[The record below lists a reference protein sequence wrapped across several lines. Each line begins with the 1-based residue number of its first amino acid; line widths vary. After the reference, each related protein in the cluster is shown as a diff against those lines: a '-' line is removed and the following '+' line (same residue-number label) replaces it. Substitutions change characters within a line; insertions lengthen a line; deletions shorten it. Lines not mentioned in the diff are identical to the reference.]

1 MQLRKL
7 KNISFFSRFYLLGL
21 LFLLNACADLKKAV
35 IHDYPKQMSFVYD
48 NKVVVKDAD
57 NNIEAL
63 RLANELSNYWDDSVK
78 AKHVRQFGVFNTLL
92 QPLRYQEDKLEP
104 SSQFMKNYLA
114 TKGYNHPIVTPI
126 VKVDTVKDEWR
137 AHLTM
142 QIQLNK
148 KTLIDSV
155 IYELNDSLLQS
166 ITNKNAAFAYVKKG
180 MAYSN
185 ESINNEL
192 DRLVELFRANGYYYF
207 TKEKIFA
214 EVDTLNQQ
222 LMELSLDP
230 LDQIDQVLV
239 AQKTEKEHPL
249 WKLSF
254 QLRNNSSNISNNS
267 NSSNSSNNNNKSNK
281 EFKQYPSGQQ
291 IFYTD
296 LKLSDNPDTLLAKG
310 LPQKEAYKNIIQ
322 TYTQYKF
329 KSTLFE
335 EQSIIKKGDL
345 FNENLYYQTLNK
357 FSSLGAWQQVDARTT
372 LQNDSIYL
380 HYFLTPSLRHS
391 FNFDIEGSK
400 NNSQLVSGNLLGL
413 STSLTFR
420 DRNVQKKSIS
430 SITSARTGIEL
441 NVNNGKDNFTQTLL
455 FNLGHTYSFPNL
467 IMPFVPKQT
476 TYTNQTRTT
485 FSLNGAYIDRLNYYK
500 LKSFT
505 TNWGY
510 ELKKN
515 KNGAQNV
522 STYKPI
528 NVELY
533 HLNKFSKL
541 DSLLILNPFLR
552 SSFNE
557 GNVVSQTFNY
567 LSTGTSLK
575 NPNQNNYLR
584 IGIEEAG
591 GLAGL
596 FNGASSSLYRYIKAE
611 IELRKLYKYRYTELA
626 WRFMGGYGNNYS
638 NDPQLKGQLPFFKQF
653 TAGGPYSMRAW
664 GLRQLGLG
672 SSQFYDTSFKSQSF
686 DRFGDFQ
693 LETNLEYRFPLFQ
706 WGSYKIGSAVFT
718 DIGNIWDIRE
728 TGLDPSAVFKLDR
741 LYKDIAVAVGTG
753 LRMDFNYFIIRVD
766 LALKMKDPTRLQNAG
781 WLDLQHMK
789 WAEVKPNGVKVNNY
803 AVQFGIGLPF

>member
-48 NKVVVKDAD
+48 NKVVVKDAN

-63 RLANELSNYWDDSVK
+63 ALANELSNYWDDSIK
-78 AKHVRQFGVFNTLL
+78 AKQVRQFGVFNTIL
-92 QPLRYQEDKLEP
+92 QPLRYQEEKLEP
-104 SSQFMKNYLA
+104 SIQFMKNYLA
-114 TKGYNHPIVTPI
+114 TKGYNNPILNPL
-126 VKVDTVKDEWR
+126 VKVDTVKEEWR
-137 AHLTM
+137 TRLTM
-142 QIQLNK
+142 EIRLNK
-148 KTLIDSV
+148 KTLIDDV
-155 IYELNDSLLQS
+155 VYELNDSLLQS
-166 ITNKNAAFAYVKKG
+166 IASKNTAFAYVKKG
-180 MAYSN
+180 MVYSN

-192 DRLVELFRANGYYYF
+192 DRLVELFRANGYYFF
-207 TKEKIFA
+207 TKEKIFT

-222 LMELSLDP
+222 LMELNLDP
-230 LDQIDQVLV
+230 LDQINQVLL
-239 AQKTEKEHPL
+239 AEKTQKDYPL

-254 QLRNNSSNISNNS
+254 QLRNTSKN
-267 NSSNSSNNNNKSNK
+267 
-281 EFKQYPSGQQ
+281 EFKQYPTGQQ

-296 LKLSDNPDTLLAKG
+296 LKLSDNPDTVLAKG
-310 LPQKEAYKNIIQ
+310 LPNQESYKNIIQ
-322 TYTQYKF
+322 HYTKYTF
-329 KSTLFE
+329 KSPLFE

-345 FNENLYYQTLNK
+345 FNENAYFQTLNN
-357 FSSLGAWQQVDARTT
+357 FSSLGPWQQVDARTT
-372 LQNDSIYL
+372 LQNDSVYL

-391 FNFDIEGSK
+391 LNFDIEGSR
-400 NNSQLVSGNLLGL
+400 NNSQLVAGNLLGL
-413 STSLTFR
+413 STSVTFR
-420 DRNVQKKSIS
+420 DRNVQKQAIS
-430 SITSARTGIEL
+430 SISNARAGIEL
-441 NVNNGKDNFTQTLL
+441 NVNNGNDNLTQTLL

-467 IMPFVPKQT
+467 IIPFVPKRN
-476 TYTNQTRTT
+476 TYTNQTRSTL
-485 FSLNGAYIDRLNYYK
+485 SLNGAYIDRLNYYK
-500 LKSFT
+500 LRSFI

-515 KNGAQNV
+515 KNATENIW
-522 STYKPI
+522 TYKPI

-533 HLNKFSKL
+533 HLTKFSKL

-557 GNVVSQTFNY
+557 GNVISQTFNY

-591 GLAGL
+591 GLTGL
-596 FNGASSSLYRYIKAE
+596 FIGASSRIYRYIKAE
-611 IELRKLYKYRYTELA
+611 IELRKLYKYQYTELA
-626 WRFMGGYGNNYS
+626 WRFMGGWGNNYS
-638 NDPQLKGQLPFFKQF
+638 NDPVLKGQLPFFKQF

-672 SSQFYDTSFKSQSF
+672 SSQFYDTSLKSQSF

-693 LETNLEYRFPLFQ
+693 LEANLEYRFPLFQ
-706 WGSYKIGSAVFT
+706 WGSYKIGSAVYT
-718 DIGNIWDIRE
+718 DIGNIWNIRGTE
-728 TGLDPSAVFKLDR
+728 LDPAAGFKFDK

-753 LRMDFNYFIIRVD
+753 IRMDFNYFIIRVD
-766 LALKMKDPTRLQNAG
+766 YALKMKDPTRLQNDG
-781 WLDLQHMK
+781 WLDIRNLK

-803 AVQFGIGLPF
+803 ALQFGIGLPF

>member
-48 NKVVVKDAD
+48 NKVVIKDAN

-63 RLANELSNYWDDSVK
+63 ALANELSNYWDDSIK
-78 AKHVRQFGVFNTLL
+78 AKQVRQFGVFSTII

-104 SSQFMKNYLA
+104 SIQFMKNYLA
-114 TKGYNHPIVTPI
+114 TKGYNHPMITPI
-126 VKVDTVKDEWR
+126 VKVDTIQQEWR

-142 QIQLNK
+142 EIRLNT
-148 KTLIDSV
+148 KTLIDAV
-155 IYELNDSLLQS
+155 VYELNDSLLQS
-166 ITNKNAAFAYVKKG
+166 IANKNTALSYVKKG

-222 LMELSLDP
+222 LMELNLDP
-230 LDQIDQVLV
+230 LYQINQVLE
-239 AQKTEKEHPL
+239 AEKTQRDHPL

-254 QLRNNSSNISNNS
+254 QLRNT
-267 NSSNSSNNNNKSNK
+267 NKN
-281 EFKQYPSGQQ
+281 EFKQYSTGQQ

-296 LKLSDNPDTLLAKG
+296 LKLSDNPDTILAKG
-310 LPQKEAYKNIIQ
+310 LPYQESYKNIIQ
-322 TYTQYKF
+322 QYTKYKF
-329 KSTLFE
+329 KSSLFE
-335 EQSIIKKGDL
+335 EQSIIKKGAL
-345 FNENLYYQTLNK
+345 FNENAYFQTLNN
-357 FSSLGAWQQVDARTT
+357 FSSLGPWQQVDARTT
-372 LQNDSIYL
+372 LRNDSVYL

-391 FNFDIEGSK
+391 LNFDIEGSR
-400 NNSQLVSGNLLGL
+400 NNSQLVAGNLLGL
-413 STSLTFR
+413 STSVTFR

-430 SITSARTGIEL
+430 SISNARAGIEL
-441 NVNNGKDNFTQTLL
+441 NVNNGNENLTQTLL

-467 IMPFVPKQT
+467 IIPFVPKRN
-476 TYTNQTRTT
+476 TYTNQTRSTL
-485 FSLNGAYIDRLNYYK
+485 SLNGAYIDRLNYYK
-500 LKSFT
+500 LRSFI

-515 KNGAQNV
+515 KNRAENIW
-522 STYKPI
+522 TYKPI

-533 HLNKFSKL
+533 HLTKFSKL

-557 GNVVSQTFNY
+557 GNVISQTFNY

-575 NPNQNNYLR
+575 NSNQNNYLR

-591 GLAGL
+591 GLTGL
-596 FNGASSSLYRYIKAE
+596 FNSASSRIYRYLKAE
-611 IELRKLYKYRYTELA
+611 IELRKLYKYPYSELA
-626 WRFMGGYGNNYS
+626 WRFMGGWGNNYS
-638 NDPQLKGQLPFFKQF
+638 NDPVLKGQLPFFKQF

-672 SSQFYDTSFKSQSF
+672 SSQFYDTSSKSQSF

-693 LETNLEYRFPLFQ
+693 LEANLEYRFPLFQ
-706 WGSYKIGSAVFT
+706 WGSYKIGSALFS
-718 DIGNIWDIRE
+718 DIGNIWNIRDTE
-728 TGLDPSAVFKLDR
+728 LDPAAGFKFDK
-741 LYKDIAVAVGTG
+741 LYKDIAVAIGTG
-753 LRMDFNYFIIRVD
+753 IRMDFNYFIIRVD
-766 LALKMKDPTRLQNAG
+766 YALKMKDPTRLQNDG
-781 WLDLQHMK
+781 WLDIRNLK

-803 AVQFGIGLPF
+803 ALQFGIGLPF

>member
-21 LFLLNACADLKKAV
+21 LFLLNACADIKKAV
-35 IHDYPKQMSFVYD
+35 IHDYPKQLSFVYD
-48 NKVVVKDAD
+48 NKVVIKDAG
-57 NNIEAL
+57 NNIEAQAL
-63 RLANELSNYWDDSVK
+63 SNELANYWDDSVK
-78 AKHVRQFGVFNTLL
+78 VKQVRQFGVFNTIL
-92 QPLRYQEDKLEP
+92 QPIPLQVDKLEP
-104 SSQFMKNYLA
+104 SVQFMKNYLS
-114 TKGYNHPIVTPI
+114 TKGYNHPLLTPI
-126 VKVDTVKDEWR
+126 VNVDTVNNEWR
-137 AHLTM
+137 ARLTM
-142 QIQLNK
+142 EILLNK

-155 IYELNDSLLQS
+155 VYELSDTLLQS
-166 ITNKNAAFAYVKKG
+166 IASQHKAFAYVKKG

-192 DRLVELFRANGYYYF
+192 DRLVELFRANGYYFF
-207 TKEKIFA
+207 TKEKIFT

-230 LDQIDQVLV
+230 LDQINQVLI
-239 AQKTEKEHPL
+239 AQKTQKDNPH

-254 QLRNNSSNISNNS
+254 QLRNT
-267 NSSNSSNNNNKSNK
+267 NKN
-281 EFKQYPSGQQ
+281 EFKQYPIGQQ
-291 IFYTD
+291 IFYSD
-296 LKLSDNPDTLLAKG
+296 LKLADNPDTVLAKG
-310 LPQKEAYKNIIQ
+310 LPQIESYKNIIQ

-329 KSTLFE
+329 KSPLFE

-345 FNENLYYQTLNK
+345 FNENVYFQTLNN
-357 FSSLGAWQQVDARTT
+357 FSSLGSWQQVDARTT
-372 LQNDSIYL
+372 LQNDSVYL
-380 HYFLTPSLRHS
+380 HYFLTPSLRYS
-391 FNFDIEGSK
+391 FNFDVEGSK

-413 STSLTFR
+413 STSVTFR
-420 DRNVQKKSIS
+420 DRNVRKKSIS
-430 SITSARTGIEL
+430 SISSARTGIEL
-441 NVNNGKDNFTQTLL
+441 NVNNGNENLAQTLL
-455 FNLGHTYSFPNL
+455 FNVGHTYSFPNL
-467 IMPFVPKQT
+467 IIPFVPKRT
-476 TYTNQTRTT
+476 NYPNQTRST
-485 FSLNGAYIDRLNYYK
+485 FSINGAYIDRLNYYK

-515 KNGAQNV
+515 RNGEENTW
-522 STYKPI
+522 TYKPV

-557 GNVVSQTFNY
+557 GNVISQTFNY
-567 LSTGTSLK
+567 LHTGTSLK

-591 GLAGL
+591 GLTGL
-596 FNGASSSLYRYIKAE
+596 IPGASSRIYRYIKAE
-611 IELRKLYKYRYTELA
+611 IELRKLYKYQYTELA
-626 WRFMGGYGNNYS
+626 WRFMGGWGNNYN
-638 NDPQLKGQLPFFKQF
+638 NDPELKGQLPFFKQF

-672 SSQFYDTSFKSQSF
+672 SSQFYDTSSKSQSF
-686 DRFGDFQ
+686 DRFGDLQ

-718 DIGNIWDIRE
+718 DIGNIWNTRE
-728 TGLDPSAVFKLDR
+728 TELDPKAGFKLDR

-753 LRMDFNYFIIRVD
+753 IRMDFNYFIIRID
-766 LALKMKDPTRLQNAG
+766 YALKMKDPTRLQNDG
-781 WLDLQHMK
+781 WLDIRNLK

-803 AVQFGIGLPF
+803 ALQFGIGLPF

>member
-48 NKVVVKDAD
+48 NKVVVKDAN

-63 RLANELSNYWDDSVK
+63 ALANELSNYWDDSIK
-78 AKHVRQFGVFNTLL
+78 AKQVRQFGIFNTIL

-104 SSQFMKNYLA
+104 SIQFMKNYLA
-114 TKGYNHPIVTPI
+114 TKGYNQPILTPL
-126 VKVDTVKDEWR
+126 VKVDTVKEEWR
-137 AHLTM
+137 ARLTM
-142 QIQLNK
+142 EISLNK
-148 KTLIDSV
+148 KTLIDAV
-155 IYELNDSLLQS
+155 VYELNDSLLQS
-166 ITNKNAAFAYVKKG
+166 IANKNTAFAYVKKG
-180 MAYSN
+180 MVYSN

-207 TKEKIFA
+207 TKEKIFT

-230 LDQIDQVLV
+230 LEQINQVLD
-239 AQKTEKEHPL
+239 AEKTQQDYPL

-254 QLRNNSSNISNNS
+254 QLRNSSKN
-267 NSSNSSNNNNKSNK
+267 
-281 EFKQYPSGQQ
+281 EFKQYPTGQQ

-296 LKLSDNPDTLLAKG
+296 LKLSDNPDTVLAKG
-310 LPQKEAYKNIIQ
+310 LPNQESYKNIIQ
-322 TYTQYKF
+322 HYTKYTF
-329 KSTLFE
+329 KSPLFE

-345 FNENLYYQTLNK
+345 FNENAYFQTLNN
-357 FSSLGAWQQVDARTT
+357 FSSLGPWQQVDARTT
-372 LQNDSIYL
+372 LQNDSVYL

-391 FNFDIEGSK
+391 LNFDIEGSR
-400 NNSQLVSGNLLGL
+400 NNSQLVAGNLLGL
-413 STSLTFR
+413 STSVTFR

-430 SITSARTGIEL
+430 SISNARAGIEL
-441 NVNNGKDNFTQTLL
+441 NVNNGNDNLTQTLL
-455 FNLGHTYSFPNL
+455 LNLGHTYSFPNL
-467 IMPFVPKQT
+467 IIPFVPKRT
-476 TYTNQTRTT
+476 TYTNQTRSTL
-485 FSLNGAYIDRLNYYK
+485 SLNGAYIDRLNYYK
-500 LKSFT
+500 LRSFI

-515 KNGAQNV
+515 KNGTENIW
-522 STYKPI
+522 TYKPI

-533 HLNKFSKL
+533 HLTKFSKL

-557 GNVVSQTFNY
+557 GNVISQTFNY

-575 NPNQNNYLR
+575 NSNQNNYLR

-591 GLAGL
+591 GLTGL
-596 FNGASSSLYRYIKAE
+596 FNGASSRIYRYIKAE
-611 IELRKLYKYRYTELA
+611 IELRKLYKYPYTELA
-626 WRFMGGYGNNYS
+626 WRFMGGWGNNYS
-638 NDPQLKGQLPFFKQF
+638 NDPVLKGQLPFFKQF

-672 SSQFYDTSFKSQSF
+672 SSQFYDTSLKSQSF

-693 LETNLEYRFPLFQ
+693 LEANLEYRFPLFQ
-706 WGSYKIGSAVFT
+706 WGSYKIGSAVYT
-718 DIGNIWDIRE
+718 DIGNIWNIRGTE
-728 TGLDPSAVFKLDR
+728 LDPAAGFKFDK

-753 LRMDFNYFIIRVD
+753 IRMDFNYFIIRVD
-766 LALKMKDPTRLQNAG
+766 YALKMKDPTRLQNDG
-781 WLDLQHMK
+781 WLDIRNLK

-803 AVQFGIGLPF
+803 ALQFGIGLPF

>member
-48 NKVVVKDAD
+48 NKVVVKDAN

-63 RLANELSNYWDDSVK
+63 ALANELSNYWDDSIK
-78 AKHVRQFGVFNTLL
+78 AKQVRQFGVFNTIL

-114 TKGYNHPIVTPI
+114 TKGYNNPILTPL
-126 VKVDTVKDEWR
+126 VKVDTVNDEWR
-137 AHLTM
+137 ARLTM
-142 QIQLNK
+142 EIRLNK

-155 IYELNDSLLQS
+155 VYELNDSLLQS
-166 ITNKNAAFAYVKKG
+166 IANKNTAFAYVKKG
-180 MAYSN
+180 MVYSN

-192 DRLVELFRANGYYYF
+192 DRLVELFRANGYYFF

-230 LDQIDQVLV
+230 LDQINQVLD
-239 AQKTEKEHPL
+239 AEKTQQDHPL

-254 QLRNNSSNISNNS
+254 QLRNTSKN
-267 NSSNSSNNNNKSNK
+267 
-281 EFKQYPSGQQ
+281 EFKQYPTGQQ

-296 LKLSDNPDTLLAKG
+296 LKLSDNPDTVLAKG
-310 LPQKEAYKNIIQ
+310 LPNQESYKNIIQ
-322 TYTQYKF
+322 HYTKYTF
-329 KSTLFE
+329 KSPLFE

-345 FNENLYYQTLNK
+345 FNENLYYQTLNN
-357 FSSLGAWQQVDARTT
+357 FSSLGPWQQVDARTT
-372 LQNDSIYL
+372 LQNDSVYL

-413 STSLTFR
+413 STSVTLR

-430 SITSARTGIEL
+430 SISNARAGIEL
-441 NVNNGKDNFTQTLL
+441 NVNNGNENLTQTLL

-467 IMPFVPKQT
+467 IIPFVPKRSS
-476 TYTNQTRTT
+476 YTNQTRSTL
-485 FSLNGAYIDRLNYYK
+485 SLNGAYIDRLNYYK
-500 LKSFT
+500 LRSFT

-515 KNGAQNV
+515 KNGTENIW
-522 STYKPI
+522 TYKPI

-557 GNVVSQTFNY
+557 GNVISQTFNY

-575 NPNQNNYLR
+575 NSNQNNYLR

-591 GLAGL
+591 GLTGL
-596 FNGASSSLYRYIKAE
+596 FNGASSRIYRYIKAE
-611 IELRKLYKYRYTELA
+611 IEVRKLYKYPYTELA
-626 WRFMGGYGNNYS
+626 WRFMGGWGNNYS
-638 NDPQLKGQLPFFKQF
+638 NDPVLKGQLPFFKQF

-672 SSQFYDTSFKSQSF
+672 GSQFYDTSLKSQSF

-693 LETNLEYRFPLFQ
+693 LEANLEYRFPLFQ
-706 WGSYKIGSAVFT
+706 WGSYKIGSAVYT
-718 DIGNIWDIRE
+718 DIGNIWNIRNTE
-728 TGLDPSAVFKLDR
+728 LDPAAGFKFDK

-753 LRMDFNYFIIRVD
+753 IRMDFNYFIIRVD
-766 LALKMKDPTRLQNAG
+766 YALKMKDPTRLQNDG
-781 WLDLQHMK
+781 WLDIRNLK

-803 AVQFGIGLPF
+803 ALQFGIGLPF

>member
-48 NKVVVKDAD
+48 NKVVVKDA
-57 NNIEAL
+57 NKNIEAL
-63 RLANELSNYWDDSVK
+63 ALANELSNYWDDSIK
-78 AKHVRQFGVFNTLL
+78 AKQVRQFGVFNTIL

-104 SSQFMKNYLA
+104 SIQFMKNYLA
-114 TKGYNHPIVTPI
+114 TKGYNHPVLTPY
-126 VKVDTVKDEWR
+126 VKVDTVNNEWR
-137 AHLTM
+137 ARLTM
-142 QIQLNK
+142 EILLNK

-155 IYELNDSLLQS
+155 VYELSDSLLQS
-166 ITNKNAAFAYVKKG
+166 IAIKNTSFAYAKKG

-207 TKEKIFA
+207 TKEKIFV
-214 EVDTLNQQ
+214 EVDTLNQG
-222 LMELSLDP
+222 LMELNLDP
-230 LDQIDQVLV
+230 LDQMNQVLL
-239 AQKTEKEHPL
+239 AQKTNNDYPV

-254 QLRNNSSNISNNS
+254 QLRSTSGS
-267 NSSNSSNNNNKSNK
+267 
-281 EFKQYPSGQQ
+281 EFKTYPIGQQ
-291 IFYTD
+291 IFYSD
-296 LKLSDNPDTLLAKG
+296 LKLADNPDSVLAKG
-310 LPQKEAYKNIIQ
+310 LPKIESYKNIIQ
-322 TYTQYKF
+322 TYTEYKF
-329 KSTLFE
+329 KSPLFE

-345 FNENLYYQTLNK
+345 FNENAYFQTLNN
-357 FSSLGAWQQVDARTT
+357 FSSLGPWQQVDARTT
-372 LQNDSIYL
+372 LQNDSVYL
-380 HYFLTPSLRHS
+380 HYFLMPSLRHS
-391 FNFDIEGSK
+391 LNFDIEGSR
-400 NNSQLVSGNLLGL
+400 NNSQLVAGNLLGL
-413 STSLTFR
+413 STSVTFR

-430 SITSARTGIEL
+430 SISNARAGIEL
-441 NVNNGKDNFTQTLL
+441 NVNNGNDNLTQTLL

-467 IMPFVPKQT
+467 IIPFVPKRT
-476 TYTNQTRTT
+476 TYTNQTRSSL
-485 FSLNGAYIDRLNYYK
+485 SLNGAYIDRLNYYK

-515 KNGAQNV
+515 KNGTENIW
-522 STYKPI
+522 TYKPI

-533 HLNKFSKL
+533 HLTKFSKL

-557 GNVVSQTFNY
+557 GNVISQTFNY

-575 NPNQNNYLR
+575 NSNQNNYLR

-591 GLAGL
+591 GLTGL
-596 FNGASSSLYRYIKAE
+596 FKGASSSIYRYIKAE
-611 IELRKLYKYRYTELA
+611 VELRKLYKYQYTELA
-626 WRFMGGYGNNYS
+626 WRFMGGWGNNYS
-638 NDPQLKGQLPFFKQF
+638 KDPVLKEQLPFFKQF

-672 SSQFYDTSFKSQSF
+672 SSQFYDTSLKSQSF

-693 LETNLEYRFPLFQ
+693 LEANLEYRFPLFQ
-706 WGSYKIGSAVFT
+706 WGSYKIGSAVYT
-718 DIGNIWDIRE
+718 DIGNIWNIRGTE
-728 TGLDPSAVFKLDR
+728 LDPAAGFKLDK

-753 LRMDFNYFIIRVD
+753 LRMDFNYFIIRID
-766 LALKMKDPTRLQNAG
+766 YALKMKDPTRLQNDG
-781 WLDLQHMK
+781 WLDIRNLK

-803 AVQFGIGLPF
+803 ALQFGIGLPF

>member
-48 NKVVVKDAD
+48 NKVVIKDAN

-63 RLANELSNYWDDSVK
+63 ALANELSNYWDDSIK
-78 AKHVRQFGVFNTLL
+78 AKQVRQFGVFNTIL

-114 TKGYNHPIVTPI
+114 TKGYNQPILTPI
-126 VKVDTVKDEWR
+126 VKVDTVKEEWR
-137 AHLTM
+137 ARITM
-142 QIQLNK
+142 EIRLNK

-155 IYELNDSLLQS
+155 VYELNDSLLQF
-166 ITNKNAAFAYVKKG
+166 IANKNTAFAYVKKG
-180 MAYSN
+180 MVYSN

-207 TKEKIFA
+207 TKEKIFT

-222 LMELSLDP
+222 LMELNLDP
-230 LDQIDQVLV
+230 LGQINQVLV
-239 AQKTEKEHPL
+239 AQKIEKEQPL

-254 QLRNNSSNISNNS
+254 QLRNNNNS
-267 NSSNSSNNNNKSNK
+267 NSN
-281 EFKQYPSGQQ
+281 EFKQYPTGQQ

-296 LKLSDNPDTLLAKG
+296 LKLSDNPDTVLAKG
-310 LPQKEAYKNIIQ
+310 LTYQASYKNIIQ
-322 TYTQYKF
+322 HYTKYKF
-329 KSTLFE
+329 KSPLFE

-345 FNENLYYQTLNK
+345 FNENLYYQTLNN
-357 FSSLGAWQQVDARTT
+357 FSNLGAWQQVDARTT
-372 LQNDSIYL
+372 IQNDSIYL

-400 NNSQLVSGNLLGL
+400 NNSQLVAGNLLGL
-413 STSLTFR
+413 STSITFR

-430 SITSARTGIEL
+430 SISNARAGIEL
-441 NVNNGKDNFTQTLL
+441 NVNNGNDNLTQTLL

-467 IMPFVPKQT
+467 IIPFVPKRS
-476 TYTNQTRTT
+476 TYANQTRTT

-515 KNGAQNV
+515 KNGAENIW
-522 STYKPI
+522 TYKPI

-533 HLNKFSKL
+533 NLNKFAKL

-557 GNVVSQTFNY
+557 GNVISQTFNY

-591 GLAGL
+591 GLTGL
-596 FNGASSSLYRYIKAE
+596 FKGASSSIYRYIKAE
-611 IELRKLYKYRYTELA
+611 VELRKLYKYQYTELA
-626 WRFMGGYGNNYS
+626 WRFMGGWGNNYS
-638 NDPQLKGQLPFFKQF
+638 NDPVLKGQLPFFKQF

-672 SSQFYDTSFKSQSF
+672 SSQFYDTSLKSQSF

-693 LETNLEYRFPLFQ
+693 LEANLEYRFPLLQ
-706 WGSYKIGSAVFT
+706 WGSYKIGSAVYT
-718 DIGNIWDIRE
+718 DIGNIWNIRGTE
-728 TGLDPSAVFKLDR
+728 LDPAAGFKLDK

-753 LRMDFNYFIIRVD
+753 LRMDFNYFIIRID
-766 LALKMKDPTRLQNAG
+766 YALKMKDPTRLQNDG
-781 WLDLQHMK
+781 WLDIRNLK

-803 AVQFGIGLPF
+803 ALQFGIGLPF

>member
-48 NKVVVKDAD
+48 NKVVVKDAN

-63 RLANELSNYWDDSVK
+63 ALANELSNYWDDSIK
-78 AKHVRQFGVFNTLL
+78 AKQVRQFGVFNTIL

-114 TKGYNHPIVTPI
+114 TKGYNNPILTPL
-126 VKVDTVKDEWR
+126 VKVDTVNDEWR
-137 AHLTM
+137 ARLTM
-142 QIQLNK
+142 EIRLNK

-155 IYELNDSLLQS
+155 VYELNDSLLQS
-166 ITNKNAAFAYVKKG
+166 IANKNTAFAYVKKG
-180 MAYSN
+180 MVYSN

-192 DRLVELFRANGYYYF
+192 DRLVELFRANGYYFF

-230 LDQIDQVLV
+230 LDQINQVLD
-239 AQKTEKEHPL
+239 AEKTQQDHPL

-254 QLRNNSSNISNNS
+254 QLRNTSKN
-267 NSSNSSNNNNKSNK
+267 
-281 EFKQYPSGQQ
+281 EFKQYPTGQQ

-296 LKLSDNPDTLLAKG
+296 LKLSDNPDTVLAKG
-310 LPQKEAYKNIIQ
+310 LPNQESYKNIIQ
-322 TYTQYKF
+322 HYTKYTF
-329 KSTLFE
+329 KSPLFE

-345 FNENLYYQTLNK
+345 FNENLYYQTLNN
-357 FSSLGAWQQVDARTT
+357 FSSLGPWQQVDARTT
-372 LQNDSIYL
+372 LQNDSVYL

-413 STSLTFR
+413 STSVTLR

-430 SITSARTGIEL
+430 SISNARAGIEL
-441 NVNNGKDNFTQTLL
+441 NVNNGNENLTQTLL

-467 IMPFVPKQT
+467 IIPFVPKRSS
-476 TYTNQTRTT
+476 YTNQTRSTL
-485 FSLNGAYIDRLNYYK
+485 SLNGAYIDRLNYYK
-500 LKSFT
+500 LRSFT

-515 KNGAQNV
+515 KNGTENIW
-522 STYKPI
+522 TYKPI

-557 GNVVSQTFNY
+557 GNVISQTFNY

-575 NPNQNNYLR
+575 NSNQNNYLR

-591 GLAGL
+591 GLTGL
-596 FNGASSSLYRYIKAE
+596 FNGASSRIYRYIKAE
-611 IELRKLYKYRYTELA
+611 IEVRKLYKYPYTELA
-626 WRFMGGYGNNYS
+626 WRFMGGWGNNYS
-638 NDPQLKGQLPFFKQF
+638 NDPVLKGQLPFFKQF

-672 SSQFYDTSFKSQSF
+672 SSQFYDTSLKSQSF

-693 LETNLEYRFPLFQ
+693 LEANLEYRFPLFQ
-706 WGSYKIGSAVFT
+706 WGSYKIGSAVYT
-718 DIGNIWDIRE
+718 DIGNIWNIRNTE
-728 TGLDPSAVFKLDR
+728 LDPAAGFKFDK

-753 LRMDFNYFIIRVD
+753 IRMDFNYFIIRVD
-766 LALKMKDPTRLQNAG
+766 YAIKMKDPTRLQNDG
-781 WLDLQHMK
+781 WLDIRNLK

-803 AVQFGIGLPF
+803 ALQFGIGLPF

>member
-48 NKVVVKDAD
+48 NKVVIKDAN

-63 RLANELSNYWDDSVK
+63 ALANELSNYWDDSIK
-78 AKHVRQFGVFNTLL
+78 AKQVRQFGVFNTIL

-114 TKGYNHPIVTPI
+114 TKGYNQPILTPI
-126 VKVDTVKDEWR
+126 VKVDTVKEEWR
-137 AHLTM
+137 ARITM
-142 QIQLNK
+142 EIRLNK

-155 IYELNDSLLQS
+155 VYELNDSLLQF
-166 ITNKNAAFAYVKKG
+166 IANKNTAFAYVKKG
-180 MAYSN
+180 MVYSN

-207 TKEKIFA
+207 TKEKIFT

-222 LMELSLDP
+222 LMELNLDP
-230 LDQIDQVLV
+230 LDQINQVLV
-239 AQKTEKEHPL
+239 AQKIEKEQPL

-254 QLRNNSSNISNNS
+254 QLRNNNNNS
-267 NSSNSSNNNNKSNK
+267 NSN
-281 EFKQYPSGQQ
+281 EFKQYTTGQQ

-296 LKLSDNPDTLLAKG
+296 LKLSDNPDTVLAKG
-310 LPQKEAYKNIIQ
+310 LTYQASYKNIIQ
-322 TYTQYKF
+322 HYTKYKF
-329 KSTLFE
+329 KSPLFE

-345 FNENLYYQTLNK
+345 FNENLYYQTLNN
-357 FSSLGAWQQVDARTT
+357 FSNLGAWQQVDARTT
-372 LQNDSIYL
+372 IQNDSIYL

-400 NNSQLVSGNLLGL
+400 NNSQLVAGNLLGL
-413 STSLTFR
+413 STSVTFR

-430 SITSARTGIEL
+430 SISNARAGIEL
-441 NVNNGKDNFTQTLL
+441 NVNNGNDNLTQTLL

-467 IMPFVPKQT
+467 IIPFVPKRS

-515 KNGAQNV
+515 KNGAENIW
-522 STYKPI
+522 TYKPI

-533 HLNKFSKL
+533 NLNKFAKL

-557 GNVVSQTFNY
+557 GNVISQTFNY

-591 GLAGL
+591 GLTGL
-596 FNGASSSLYRYIKAE
+596 LKGASSSIYRYIKAE
-611 IELRKLYKYRYTELA
+611 VELRKLYKYQYTELA
-626 WRFMGGYGNNYS
+626 WRFMGGWGNNYS
-638 NDPQLKGQLPFFKQF
+638 NDPVLKGQLPFFKQF

-672 SSQFYDTSFKSQSF
+672 SSQFYDTSLKSQSF

-693 LETNLEYRFPLFQ
+693 LEANLEYRFPLFQ

-718 DIGNIWDIRE
+718 DIGNIWNIRGTE
-728 TGLDPSAVFKLDR
+728 LDPAAGFKLDK

-753 LRMDFNYFIIRVD
+753 LRMDFNYFIIRID
-766 LALKMKDPTRLQNAG
+766 YALKMKDPTRLQNDG
-781 WLDLQHMK
+781 WLDIRNLK

-803 AVQFGIGLPF
+803 ALQFGIGLPF

>member
-48 NKVVVKDAD
+48 NKVVIKDAN

-63 RLANELSNYWDDSVK
+63 AFANELSNYWDDSIK
-78 AKHVRQFGVFNTLL
+78 AKQVRQFGVFSTII

-104 SSQFMKNYLA
+104 SIQFMKNYLA
-114 TKGYNHPIVTPI
+114 TKGYNHPMITPI
-126 VKVDTVKDEWR
+126 VKVDTIQQEWR

-142 QIQLNK
+142 EIRLNT
-148 KTLIDSV
+148 KTLIDAV
-155 IYELNDSLLQS
+155 VYELNDSLLQS
-166 ITNKNAAFAYVKKG
+166 IANKNTALSYVKKG

-222 LMELSLDP
+222 LMELNLDP
-230 LDQIDQVLV
+230 LYQINQVLEAEKTQID
-239 AQKTEKEHPL
+239 HPL

-254 QLRNNSSNISNNS
+254 QLRNT
-267 NSSNSSNNNNKSNK
+267 NKN
-281 EFKQYPSGQQ
+281 EFKQYSTGQQ

-296 LKLSDNPDTLLAKG
+296 LKLSDNPDTILAKG
-310 LPQKEAYKNIIQ
+310 LPYQESYKNIIQ
-322 TYTQYKF
+322 QYTKYKF
-329 KSTLFE
+329 KSSLFE
-335 EQSIIKKGDL
+335 EQSIIKKGAL
-345 FNENLYYQTLNK
+345 FNENAYFQTLNN
-357 FSSLGAWQQVDARTT
+357 FSSLGPWQQVDARTT
-372 LQNDSIYL
+372 LRNDSVYL

-391 FNFDIEGSK
+391 LNFDIEGSR
-400 NNSQLVSGNLLGL
+400 NNSQLVAGNLLGL
-413 STSLTFR
+413 STSVTFR

-430 SITSARTGIEL
+430 SISNARAGIEL
-441 NVNNGKDNFTQTLL
+441 NVNNGNENLTQTLL

-467 IMPFVPKQT
+467 IIPFVPKRN
-476 TYTNQTRTT
+476 TYTNQTRSTL
-485 FSLNGAYIDRLNYYK
+485 SLNGAYIDRLNYYK
-500 LKSFT
+500 LRSFI

-515 KNGAQNV
+515 KNRAENIW
-522 STYKPI
+522 TYKPI

-533 HLNKFSKL
+533 HLTKFSKL

-557 GNVVSQTFNY
+557 GNVISQTFNY

-575 NPNQNNYLR
+575 NSNQNNYLR

-591 GLAGL
+591 GLTGL
-596 FNGASSSLYRYIKAE
+596 FNGASSRIYRYLKAE
-611 IELRKLYKYRYTELA
+611 IELRKLYKYPYSELA
-626 WRFMGGYGNNYS
+626 WRFMGGWGNNYS
-638 NDPQLKGQLPFFKQF
+638 NDPVLKGQLPFFKQF

-672 SSQFYDTSFKSQSF
+672 SSQFYDTSSKSQSF

-693 LETNLEYRFPLFQ
+693 LEANLEYRFPLFQ
-706 WGSYKIGSAVFT
+706 WGSYKIGSAVFS
-718 DIGNIWDIRE
+718 DIGNIWNIRDTE
-728 TGLDPSAVFKLDR
+728 LDPAAGFKFDK
-741 LYKDIAVAVGTG
+741 LYKDIAVAIGTG
-753 LRMDFNYFIIRVD
+753 IRMDFNYFIIRVD
-766 LALKMKDPTRLQNAG
+766 YALKMKDPTRLQNDG
-781 WLDLQHMK
+781 WLDIRNLK

-803 AVQFGIGLPF
+803 ALQFGIGLPF

>member
-48 NKVVVKDAD
+48 NKVVIKDAN

-63 RLANELSNYWDDSVK
+63 ALANELSNYWDDSIK
-78 AKHVRQFGVFNTLL
+78 AKQVRQFGVFSTII

-104 SSQFMKNYLA
+104 SIQFMKNYLA
-114 TKGYNHPIVTPI
+114 TKGYNHPMITPI
-126 VKVDTVKDEWR
+126 VKVDTIQQEWR

-142 QIQLNK
+142 EIRLNT
-148 KTLIDSV
+148 KTLIDAV
-155 IYELNDSLLQS
+155 VYELNDSLLQS
-166 ITNKNAAFAYVKKG
+166 IANKNTALSYVKKG

-222 LMELSLDP
+222 LMELNLDP
-230 LDQIDQVLV
+230 LYQINQVLD
-239 AQKTEKEHPL
+239 AQRTQQEHPL

-254 QLRNNSSNISNNS
+254 QLRNT
-267 NSSNSSNNNNKSNK
+267 NKN
-281 EFKQYPSGQQ
+281 EFKQYSTGQQ

-296 LKLSDNPDTLLAKG
+296 LKLSDNPDTILAKG
-310 LPQKEAYKNIIQ
+310 LPYQESYKNIIQ
-322 TYTQYKF
+322 QYTKYKF
-329 KSTLFE
+329 KSSLFE
-335 EQSIIKKGDL
+335 EQSIIKKGAL
-345 FNENLYYQTLNK
+345 FNENAYFQTLNN
-357 FSSLGAWQQVDARTT
+357 FSSLGPWQQVDARTT
-372 LQNDSIYL
+372 LRNDSVYL

-391 FNFDIEGSK
+391 LNFDIEGSR
-400 NNSQLVSGNLLGL
+400 NNSQLVAGNLLGL
-413 STSLTFR
+413 STSVTFR

-430 SITSARTGIEL
+430 SISNARAGIEL
-441 NVNNGKDNFTQTLL
+441 NVNNGNENLTQTLL

-467 IMPFVPKQT
+467 IIPFIPKRN
-476 TYTNQTRTT
+476 TYTNQTRSTL
-485 FSLNGAYIDRLNYYK
+485 SLNGAYIDRLNYYK
-500 LKSFT
+500 LRSFI

-515 KNGAQNV
+515 KNRAENIW
-522 STYKPI
+522 TYKPI

-533 HLNKFSKL
+533 HLTKFSKL

-557 GNVVSQTFNY
+557 GNVISQTFNY

-575 NPNQNNYLR
+575 NSNQNNYLR

-591 GLAGL
+591 GLTGL
-596 FNGASSSLYRYIKAE
+596 FNGASSRIYRYLKAE
-611 IELRKLYKYRYTELA
+611 IELRKLYKYPYSELA
-626 WRFMGGYGNNYS
+626 WRFMGGWGNNYS
-638 NDPQLKGQLPFFKQF
+638 NDPVLKGQLPFFKQF

-672 SSQFYDTSFKSQSF
+672 SSQFYDTSSKSQSF

-693 LETNLEYRFPLFQ
+693 LEANLEYRFPLFQ
-706 WGSYKIGSAVFT
+706 WGSYKIGSAVFS
-718 DIGNIWDIRE
+718 DIGNIWNIRDTE
-728 TGLDPSAVFKLDR
+728 LDPAAGFKFDK
-741 LYKDIAVAVGTG
+741 LYKDIAVAIGTG
-753 LRMDFNYFIIRVD
+753 IRMDFNYFIIRVD
-766 LALKMKDPTRLQNAG
+766 YALKMKDPTRLQNDG
-781 WLDLQHMK
+781 WLDIRNLK

-803 AVQFGIGLPF
+803 ALQFGIGLPF

>member
-48 NKVVVKDAD
+48 NKVVVKDAN

-63 RLANELSNYWDDSVK
+63 ALANELSNYWDDSIK
-78 AKHVRQFGVFNTLL
+78 AKQVRQFGVFNTIL

-114 TKGYNHPIVTPI
+114 TKGYNNPIVTPL
-126 VKVDTVKDEWR
+126 VKVDTVNDEWR
-137 AHLTM
+137 ARLTM
-142 QIQLNK
+142 EIRLNK

-155 IYELNDSLLQS
+155 VYELNDSILQS
-166 ITNKNAAFAYVKKG
+166 IANKHTAFAYVKKG
-180 MAYSN
+180 MVYSN

-222 LMELSLDP
+222 LMDLSLDP
-230 LDQIDQVLV
+230 LDQINQVLL
-239 AQKTEKEHPL
+239 AEKTQKDHPL

-254 QLRNNSSNISNNS
+254 QLRNT
-267 NSSNSSNNNNKSNK
+267 NKN
-281 EFKQYPSGQQ
+281 EFKQYPTGQQ

-296 LKLSDNPDTLLAKG
+296 LKLSDNPDTVLAKG
-310 LPQKEAYKNIIQ
+310 LANQESYKNIIQ
-322 TYTQYKF
+322 HYTKYTF
-329 KSTLFE
+329 KSPLFE

-345 FNENLYYQTLNK
+345 FNENAYFQTLNN
-357 FSSLGAWQQVDARTT
+357 FSSLGPWQQVDARTT
-372 LQNDSIYL
+372 LQNDSVYL
-380 HYFLTPSLRHS
+380 HYFLMPSLRHS
-391 FNFDIEGSK
+391 LNFDIEGSR
-400 NNSQLVSGNLLGL
+400 NNSQLVAGNLLGL
-413 STSLTFR
+413 STSVTFR

-430 SITSARTGIEL
+430 SISNARAGIEL
-441 NVNNGKDNFTQTLL
+441 NVNNGNDNLTQTLL

-467 IMPFVPKQT
+467 IIPFVPKRT
-476 TYTNQTRTT
+476 TYTNQTRSSL
-485 FSLNGAYIDRLNYYK
+485 SLNGAYIDRLNYYK

-515 KNGAQNV
+515 KNGTENIW
-522 STYKPI
+522 TYKPI

-533 HLNKFSKL
+533 HLTKFSKL

-557 GNVVSQTFNY
+557 GNVISQTFNY

-575 NPNQNNYLR
+575 NSNQNNYLR

-591 GLAGL
+591 GLTGL
-596 FNGASSSLYRYIKAE
+596 FKGASSSIYRYIKAE
-611 IELRKLYKYRYTELA
+611 VELRKLYKYQYTELA
-626 WRFMGGYGNNYS
+626 WRFMGGWGNNYS
-638 NDPQLKGQLPFFKQF
+638 KDPVLKEQLPFFKQF

-672 SSQFYDTSFKSQSF
+672 SSQFYDTSLKSQSF

-693 LETNLEYRFPLFQ
+693 LEANLEYRFPLFQ
-706 WGSYKIGSAVFT
+706 WGSYKIGSAVYT
-718 DIGNIWDIRE
+718 DIGNIWNIRGTE
-728 TGLDPSAVFKLDR
+728 LDPAAGFKLDK

-753 LRMDFNYFIIRVD
+753 LRMDFNYFIIRID
-766 LALKMKDPTRLQNAG
+766 YALKMKDPTRLQNDG
-781 WLDLQHMK
+781 WLDIRNLK

-803 AVQFGIGLPF
+803 ALQFGIGLPF

>member
-35 IHDYPKQMSFVYD
+35 IHDYPKQMSFIYD
-48 NKVVVKDAD
+48 NKVVIKDAN

-63 RLANELSNYWDDSVK
+63 ALANELSNYWDDSIK
-78 AKHVRQFGVFNTLL
+78 AKQVRQFGVFNTIL

-114 TKGYNHPIVTPI
+114 TKGYNQPILTPI
-126 VKVDTVKDEWR
+126 VKVDTVKEEWR
-137 AHLTM
+137 ARITM
-142 QIQLNK
+142 EIRLNK

-155 IYELNDSLLQS
+155 VYELNDSLLQS
-166 ITNKNAAFAYVKKG
+166 IANKNTAFAYVKKG
-180 MAYSN
+180 MVYSN

-207 TKEKIFA
+207 TKEKIFT

-222 LMELSLDP
+222 LMELNLDP
-230 LDQIDQVLV
+230 LDQINQVLV
-239 AQKTEKEHPL
+239 AQKIEKEQPL

-254 QLRNNSSNISNNS
+254 QLRNNNNS
-267 NSSNSSNNNNKSNK
+267 NSN
-281 EFKQYPSGQQ
+281 EFKQYPTGQQ

-296 LKLSDNPDTLLAKG
+296 LKLSDNPDTVLAKG
-310 LPQKEAYKNIIQ
+310 LTYQASYKNIIQ
-322 TYTQYKF
+322 HYTKYKF
-329 KSTLFE
+329 KSPLFE

-345 FNENLYYQTLNK
+345 FNENLYYQTLNN
-357 FSSLGAWQQVDARTT
+357 FSNLGAWQQVDARTT
-372 LQNDSIYL
+372 IQNDSIYL

-400 NNSQLVSGNLLGL
+400 NNSQLVAGNLLGL
-413 STSLTFR
+413 STSVTFR

-430 SITSARTGIEL
+430 SISNARAGIEL
-441 NVNNGKDNFTQTLL
+441 NVNNGNDNLTQTLL

-467 IMPFVPKQT
+467 IIPFVPKRS

-515 KNGAQNV
+515 KNGAENIW
-522 STYKPI
+522 TYKPI

-533 HLNKFSKL
+533 NLNKFAKL

-557 GNVVSQTFNY
+557 GNVISQTFNY

-591 GLAGL
+591 GLTGL
-596 FNGASSSLYRYIKAE
+596 FKGASSSIYRYIKAE
-611 IELRKLYKYRYTELA
+611 VELRKLYKYQYTELA
-626 WRFMGGYGNNYS
+626 WRFMGGWGNNYS
-638 NDPQLKGQLPFFKQF
+638 NDPVLKGQLPFFKQF

-672 SSQFYDTSFKSQSF
+672 SSQFYNTSLKSQSF

-693 LETNLEYRFPLFQ
+693 LEANLEYRFPLFQ
-706 WGSYKIGSAVFT
+706 WGSYKIGSAVYT
-718 DIGNIWDIRE
+718 DIGNIWNIRGTE
-728 TGLDPSAVFKLDR
+728 LDPAAGFKLDK

-753 LRMDFNYFIIRVD
+753 LRMDFNYFIIRID
-766 LALKMKDPTRLQNAG
+766 YALKMKDPTRLQNDG
-781 WLDLQHMK
+781 WLDIRNLK

-803 AVQFGIGLPF
+803 ALQFGIGLPF

>member
-48 NKVVVKDAD
+48 NKVVIKDAN

-63 RLANELSNYWDDSVK
+63 ALANELSNYWDDSIK
-78 AKHVRQFGVFNTLL
+78 AKQVRQFGVFSTII

-104 SSQFMKNYLA
+104 SIQFMKNYLA
-114 TKGYNHPIVTPI
+114 TKGYNHPMITPI
-126 VKVDTVKDEWR
+126 VKVDTIQQEWR

-142 QIQLNK
+142 EIRLNT
-148 KTLIDSV
+148 KTLIDAV
-155 IYELNDSLLQS
+155 VYELNDSLLQS
-166 ITNKNAAFAYVKKG
+166 IANKNTALSYVKKG

-222 LMELSLDP
+222 LMELNLDP
-230 LDQIDQVLV
+230 LYQINQVLESE
-239 AQKTEKEHPL
+239 KTQRDHPL

-254 QLRNNSSNISNNS
+254 QLRNT
-267 NSSNSSNNNNKSNK
+267 NKN
-281 EFKQYPSGQQ
+281 EFKQYSTGQQ

-296 LKLSDNPDTLLAKG
+296 LKLSDNPDTILAKG
-310 LPQKEAYKNIIQ
+310 LPYQESYKNIIQ
-322 TYTQYKF
+322 QYTKYKF
-329 KSTLFE
+329 KSSLFE
-335 EQSIIKKGDL
+335 EQSIIKKGAL
-345 FNENLYYQTLNK
+345 FNENAYFQTLNN
-357 FSSLGAWQQVDARTT
+357 FSSLGPWQQVDARTT
-372 LQNDSIYL
+372 LRNDSVYL

-391 FNFDIEGSK
+391 LNFDIEGSR
-400 NNSQLVSGNLLGL
+400 NNSQLVAGNLLGL
-413 STSLTFR
+413 STSVTFR

-430 SITSARTGIEL
+430 SISNARAGIEL
-441 NVNNGKDNFTQTLL
+441 NVNNGNENLTQTLL

-467 IMPFVPKQT
+467 IIPFVPKRN
-476 TYTNQTRTT
+476 TYTNQTRSTL
-485 FSLNGAYIDRLNYYK
+485 SLNGAYIDRLNYYK
-500 LKSFT
+500 LRSFI

-515 KNGAQNV
+515 KNRAENIW
-522 STYKPI
+522 TYKPI

-533 HLNKFSKL
+533 HLTKFSKL

-557 GNVVSQTFNY
+557 GNVISQTFNY

-575 NPNQNNYLR
+575 NSNQNNYLR

-591 GLAGL
+591 GLTGL
-596 FNGASSSLYRYIKAE
+596 FNGASSRIYRYLKAE
-611 IELRKLYKYRYTELA
+611 IELRKLYKYPYSELA
-626 WRFMGGYGNNYS
+626 WRFMGGWGNNYS
-638 NDPQLKGQLPFFKQF
+638 NDPVLKGQLPFFKQF

-672 SSQFYDTSFKSQSF
+672 SSQFYDTSSKSQSF

-693 LETNLEYRFPLFQ
+693 LEANLEYRFPLFQ
-706 WGSYKIGSAVFT
+706 WGSYKIGSALFS
-718 DIGNIWDIRE
+718 DIGNIWNIRDTE
-728 TGLDPSAVFKLDR
+728 LDPAAGFKFDK
-741 LYKDIAVAVGTG
+741 LYKDIAVAIGTG
-753 LRMDFNYFIIRVD
+753 IRMDFNYFIIRVD
-766 LALKMKDPTRLQNAG
+766 YALKMKDPTRLQNDG
-781 WLDLQHMK
+781 WLDIRNLK

-803 AVQFGIGLPF
+803 ALQFGIGLPF

>member
-48 NKVVVKDAD
+48 NKVVVKDAN

-63 RLANELSNYWDDSVK
+63 ALANELSNYWDDSLK
-78 AKHVRQFGVFNTLL
+78 AKQVRQFGFFNTIL

-104 SSQFMKNYLA
+104 SIQFMKNYLA
-114 TKGYNHPIVTPI
+114 TKGYNQPILTPL
-126 VKVDTVKDEWR
+126 VKVDTVKQEWR
-137 AHLTM
+137 ARLTM
-142 QIQLNK
+142 EIRLNK
-148 KTLIDSV
+148 KTLIDAV
-155 IYELNDSLLQS
+155 VYELNDSLLQS
-166 ITNKNAAFAYVKKG
+166 IANKNTDFAYVKKG

-230 LDQIDQVLV
+230 LEQINQVLD
-239 AQKTEKEHPL
+239 AEKTQKDHPL

-254 QLRNNSSNISNNS
+254 QLRNTSKN
-267 NSSNSSNNNNKSNK
+267 
-281 EFKQYPSGQQ
+281 EFKQYPTGQQ
-291 IFYTD
+291 IFYSD
-296 LKLSDNPDTLLAKG
+296 LKLSDNPDTVLAKG
-310 LPQKEAYKNIIQ
+310 LPNQASYKNIIQ
-322 TYTQYKF
+322 QYTKYKF
-329 KSTLFE
+329 KSPLFE

-345 FNENLYYQTLNK
+345 FNENIFFQTLNN
-357 FSSLGAWQQVDARTT
+357 FSSLGPWQQVDARTT
-372 LQNDSIYL
+372 LQNDSVYL

-391 FNFDIEGSK
+391 LNFDIEGSR
-400 NNSQLVSGNLLGL
+400 NNSQLVAGNLLGL
-413 STSLTFR
+413 STSVTLR

-430 SITSARTGIEL
+430 SISNARAGIEL
-441 NVNNGKDNFTQTLL
+441 NVNNGNNNLTQTLL

-467 IMPFVPKQT
+467 IIPFVPKRT
-476 TYTNQTRTT
+476 TYTNQTRSTL
-485 FSLNGAYIDRLNYYK
+485 SLNGSYIDRLNYYK
-500 LKSFT
+500 LRSFI

-515 KNGAQNV
+515 KNRAENIW
-522 STYKPI
+522 TYKPI

-533 HLNKFSKL
+533 RLTKFSKL

-557 GNVVSQTFNY
+557 GNVISQTFNY
-567 LSTGTSLK
+567 LSTGTSFK
-575 NPNQNNYLR
+575 NSNQNNYLR

-591 GLAGL
+591 GLTGL
-596 FNGASSSLYRYIKAE
+596 FNGASSRIYRYLKAE
-611 IELRKLYKYRYTELA
+611 IELRKLYKYQYTEFA
-626 WRFMGGYGNNYS
+626 WRFMGGWGNNYS
-638 NDPQLKGQLPFFKQF
+638 NDPVLKGQLPFFKQF

-672 SSQFYDTSFKSQSF
+672 SSQFYDTSSKSQSF

-693 LETNLEYRFPLFQ
+693 LEANLEYRFPLFQ
-706 WGSYKIGSAVFT
+706 WGSYKIGSAVYT
-718 DIGNIWDIRE
+718 DIGNIWNIRGTE
-728 TGLDPSAVFKLDR
+728 LDPAAGFKFNK

-753 LRMDFNYFIIRVD
+753 IRMDFNYFIIRVD
-766 LALKMKDPTRLQNAG
+766 YALKMKDPTRLQNDG
-781 WLDLQHMK
+781 WLDIQNLK

-803 AVQFGIGLPF
+803 ALQFGIGLPF

>member
-48 NKVVVKDAD
+48 NKVVIKDAN

-63 RLANELSNYWDDSVK
+63 ALANELSNYWDDSIK
-78 AKHVRQFGVFNTLL
+78 AKQVRQFGVFNTIL

-114 TKGYNHPIVTPI
+114 TKGYNQPILTPI
-126 VKVDTVKDEWR
+126 VKVDTVKEEWR
-137 AHLTM
+137 ARITM
-142 QIQLNK
+142 EIRLNK

-155 IYELNDSLLQS
+155 VYELNDSLLQF
-166 ITNKNAAFAYVKKG
+166 IANKNTAFAYVKKG
-180 MAYSN
+180 MVYSN

-207 TKEKIFA
+207 TKEKIFT

-222 LMELSLDP
+222 LMELNLDP
-230 LDQIDQVLV
+230 LDQINQVLV
-239 AQKTEKEHPL
+239 AQKIEKEQPL

-254 QLRNNSSNISNNS
+254 QLRNNNNNS
-267 NSSNSSNNNNKSNK
+267 NSN
-281 EFKQYPSGQQ
+281 EFKQYPTGQQ

-296 LKLSDNPDTLLAKG
+296 LKLSDNPDTVLAKG
-310 LPQKEAYKNIIQ
+310 LTYQASYKNIIQ
-322 TYTQYKF
+322 HYTKYKF
-329 KSTLFE
+329 KSPLFE

-345 FNENLYYQTLNK
+345 FNENLYYQTLNN
-357 FSSLGAWQQVDARTT
+357 FSNLGAWQQVDARTT
-372 LQNDSIYL
+372 IQNDSIYL

-400 NNSQLVSGNLLGL
+400 NNSQLVAGNLLGL
-413 STSLTFR
+413 STSVTFR

-430 SITSARTGIEL
+430 SISNARAGIEL
-441 NVNNGKDNFTQTLL
+441 NVNNGNDNLTQTLL

-467 IMPFVPKQT
+467 IIPFVPKRS
-476 TYTNQTRTT
+476 TYANQTRTT

-515 KNGAQNV
+515 KNGAENIW
-522 STYKPI
+522 TYKPI

-533 HLNKFSKL
+533 NLNKFAKL

-557 GNVVSQTFNY
+557 GNVISQTFNY

-591 GLAGL
+591 GLTGL
-596 FNGASSSLYRYIKAE
+596 LKGASSSIYRYIKAE
-611 IELRKLYKYRYTELA
+611 VELRKLYKYQYTELA
-626 WRFMGGYGNNYS
+626 WRFMGGWGNNYS
-638 NDPQLKGQLPFFKQF
+638 NDPVLKGQLPFFKQF

-672 SSQFYDTSFKSQSF
+672 SSQFYDTSLKSQSF

-693 LETNLEYRFPLFQ
+693 LEANLEYRFPLFQ
-706 WGSYKIGSAVFT
+706 WGSYKIGSAVYT
-718 DIGNIWDIRE
+718 DIGNIWNIRGTE
-728 TGLDPSAVFKLDR
+728 LDPAAGFKLDK

-753 LRMDFNYFIIRVD
+753 LRMDFNYFIIRID
-766 LALKMKDPTRLQNAG
+766 YALKMKDPTRLQNDG
-781 WLDLQHMK
+781 WLDIRNLK

-803 AVQFGIGLPF
+803 ALQFGIGLPF

>member
-48 NKVVVKDAD
+48 NKVVVKDAN

-63 RLANELSNYWDDSVK
+63 GLANELSNYWDDSIK
-78 AKHVRQFGVFNTLL
+78 AKQVRQFGVFNTIL

-104 SSQFMKNYLA
+104 SIQFMKNYLA
-114 TKGYNHPIVTPI
+114 TKGYNNPILTPL
-126 VKVDTVKDEWR
+126 VKVDTVKEEWR
-137 AHLTM
+137 ARLTM
-142 QIQLNK
+142 EIRLNK
-148 KTLIDSV
+148 KTLIDAV
-155 IYELNDSLLQS
+155 VYELNDSLLQS
-166 ITNKNAAFAYVKKG
+166 IASKHTAFAYVKKG

-185 ESINNEL
+185 ESVNNEL

-207 TKEKIFA
+207 TKEKIFT

-230 LDQIDQVLV
+230 LDQINQVLN
-239 AQKTEKEHPL
+239 AQKTQKDYPL

-254 QLRNNSSNISNNS
+254 QLRNTSKN
-267 NSSNSSNNNNKSNK
+267 
-281 EFKQYPSGQQ
+281 EFKQYPTGQQ

-296 LKLSDNPDTLLAKG
+296 LKLSDNPDTVLAKG
-310 LPQKEAYKNIIQ
+310 LPNQVAYKNIIQ
-322 TYTQYKF
+322 HYTKYTF
-329 KSTLFE
+329 KSPLFE

-345 FNENLYYQTLNK
+345 FNENAYFQTLNN
-357 FSSLGAWQQVDARTT
+357 FSSLGPWQQVDARTT
-372 LQNDSIYL
+372 LQNDSVYL

-391 FNFDIEGSK
+391 LNFDIEGSR
-400 NNSQLVSGNLLGL
+400 NNSQLVAGNLLGL
-413 STSLTFR
+413 STSVTFR

-430 SITSARTGIEL
+430 SISNARAGIEL
-441 NVNNGKDNFTQTLL
+441 NVNNGKDNLTQTLL

-467 IMPFVPKQT
+467 IIPFVPKRN
-476 TYTNQTRTT
+476 TYTNQTRSTL
-485 FSLNGAYIDRLNYYK
+485 SLNGAYIDRLNYYK
-500 LKSFT
+500 LRSFI

-515 KNGAQNV
+515 KNGAENIW
-522 STYKPI
+522 TYKPI

-533 HLNKFSKL
+533 HLTKFSKL

-557 GNVVSQTFNY
+557 GNVISQTFNY

-575 NPNQNNYLR
+575 NSNQNNYLR

-591 GLAGL
+591 GLTGL
-596 FNGASSSLYRYIKAE
+596 FNGASSRIYRYIKAE
-611 IELRKLYKYRYTELA
+611 IELRKLYKYQYTELA
-626 WRFMGGYGNNYS
+626 WRFMGGWGNNYS
-638 NDPQLKGQLPFFKQF
+638 NDPVLKGQLPFFKQF

-672 SSQFYDTSFKSQSF
+672 SSQFYDTSLKSQSF

-693 LETNLEYRFPLFQ
+693 LEANLEYRFPLFQ
-706 WGSYKIGSAVFT
+706 WGSYKIGSAVYT
-718 DIGNIWDIRE
+718 DIGNIWNIRDTE
-728 TGLDPSAVFKLDR
+728 LDPAAGFKFDK

-753 LRMDFNYFIIRVD
+753 IRMDFNYFIIRVD
-766 LALKMKDPTRLQNAG
+766 YALKMKDPTRLQNDG
-781 WLDLQHMK
+781 WLDIRNLK

-803 AVQFGIGLPF
+803 ALQFGIGLPF

>member
-48 NKVVVKDAD
+48 NKVVIKDAN

-63 RLANELSNYWDDSVK
+63 ALANELSNYWDDSIK
-78 AKHVRQFGVFNTLL
+78 AKQVRQFGVFNTIL

-114 TKGYNHPIVTPI
+114 TKGYNQPILTPI
-126 VKVDTVKDEWR
+126 VKVDTVKEEWR
-137 AHLTM
+137 ARITM
-142 QIQLNK
+142 EIRLNK

-155 IYELNDSLLQS
+155 VYELNDSLLQF
-166 ITNKNAAFAYVKKG
+166 IANKNTAFAYVKKG
-180 MAYSN
+180 MVYSN

-192 DRLVELFRANGYYYF
+192 DRLVELFRANGYYSF
-207 TKEKIFA
+207 TKEKIFT

-222 LMELSLDP
+222 LMELNLDP
-230 LDQIDQVLV
+230 LDQINQVLV
-239 AQKTEKEHPL
+239 AQKIEKEQPL

-254 QLRNNSSNISNNS
+254 QLRNNNNS
-267 NSSNSSNNNNKSNK
+267 NSN
-281 EFKQYPSGQQ
+281 EFKQYPTGQQ

-296 LKLSDNPDTLLAKG
+296 LKLSDNPDTVLAKG
-310 LPQKEAYKNIIQ
+310 LTYQASYKNIIQ
-322 TYTQYKF
+322 HYTKYKF
-329 KSTLFE
+329 KSPLFE

-345 FNENLYYQTLNK
+345 FNENLYYQTLNN
-357 FSSLGAWQQVDARTT
+357 FSNLGAWQQVDARTT
-372 LQNDSIYL
+372 IQNDSIYL

-400 NNSQLVSGNLLGL
+400 NNSQLVAGNLLGL
-413 STSLTFR
+413 STSVTFR

-430 SITSARTGIEL
+430 SISNARAGIEL
-441 NVNNGKDNFTQTLL
+441 NVNNGNDNLTQTLL

-467 IMPFVPKQT
+467 IIPFVPKRS
-476 TYTNQTRTT
+476 TYANQTRTT

-515 KNGAQNV
+515 KNGAENIW
-522 STYKPI
+522 TYKPI

-533 HLNKFSKL
+533 NLNKFAKL

-557 GNVVSQTFNY
+557 GNVISQTFNY

-591 GLAGL
+591 GLTGL
-596 FNGASSSLYRYIKAE
+596 FKGASSSIYRYIKAE
-611 IELRKLYKYRYTELA
+611 VELRKLYKYQYTELA
-626 WRFMGGYGNNYS
+626 WRFMGGWGNNYS
-638 NDPQLKGQLPFFKQF
+638 NDPVLKGQLPFFKQF

-672 SSQFYDTSFKSQSF
+672 SSQFYDTSLKSQSF

-693 LETNLEYRFPLFQ
+693 LEANLEYRFPLFQ
-706 WGSYKIGSAVFT
+706 WGSYKIGSAVYT
-718 DIGNIWDIRE
+718 DIGNIWNIRGTE
-728 TGLDPSAVFKLDR
+728 LDPAAGFKLDK

-753 LRMDFNYFIIRVD
+753 LRMDFNYFIIRID
-766 LALKMKDPTRLQNAG
+766 YALKMKDPTRLQNDG
-781 WLDLQHMK
+781 WLDIRNLK

-803 AVQFGIGLPF
+803 ALQFGIGLPF

>member
-48 NKVVVKDAD
+48 NKVVIKDAN

-63 RLANELSNYWDDSVK
+63 ALANELSNYWDDSIK
-78 AKHVRQFGVFNTLL
+78 AKQVRQFGVFNTIL

-114 TKGYNHPIVTPI
+114 TKGYNQPILTPI
-126 VKVDTVKDEWR
+126 VKVDTVKEEWR
-137 AHLTM
+137 ARITM
-142 QIQLNK
+142 EIRLNK

-155 IYELNDSLLQS
+155 VYELNDSLLQF
-166 ITNKNAAFAYVKKG
+166 IANKNTAFAYVKKG
-180 MAYSN
+180 MVYSN

-207 TKEKIFA
+207 TKEKIFT

-222 LMELSLDP
+222 LMELNLDP
-230 LDQIDQVLV
+230 LDQINQVLV
-239 AQKTEKEHPL
+239 AQKIEKEQPL

-254 QLRNNSSNISNNS
+254 QLRNNNNS
-267 NSSNSSNNNNKSNK
+267 NSN
-281 EFKQYPSGQQ
+281 EFKQYPTGQQ

-296 LKLSDNPDTLLAKG
+296 LKLSDNPDTVLAKG
-310 LPQKEAYKNIIQ
+310 LTYQASYKNIIQ
-322 TYTQYKF
+322 HYTKYKF
-329 KSTLFE
+329 KSPLFE

-345 FNENLYYQTLNK
+345 FNENLYYQTLNN
-357 FSSLGAWQQVDARTT
+357 FSNLGAWQQVDARTT
-372 LQNDSIYL
+372 IQNDSIYL

-400 NNSQLVSGNLLGL
+400 NNSQLVAGNLLGL
-413 STSLTFR
+413 STSVTFR

-430 SITSARTGIEL
+430 SISNARAGIEL
-441 NVNNGKDNFTQTLL
+441 NVNNGNDNLTQTLL

-467 IMPFVPKQT
+467 IIPFVTKRS
-476 TYTNQTRTT
+476 TYANQTRTT

-515 KNGAQNV
+515 KNGAENIW
-522 STYKPI
+522 TYKPI

-533 HLNKFSKL
+533 NLNKFAKL

-557 GNVVSQTFNY
+557 GNVISQTFNY

-591 GLAGL
+591 GLTGL
-596 FNGASSSLYRYIKAE
+596 LKGASSSIYRYIKAE
-611 IELRKLYKYRYTELA
+611 VELRKLYKYQYTELA
-626 WRFMGGYGNNYS
+626 WRFMGGWGNNYS
-638 NDPQLKGQLPFFKQF
+638 NDPVLKGQLPFFKQF

-672 SSQFYDTSFKSQSF
+672 SSQFYDTSLKSQSF

-693 LETNLEYRFPLFQ
+693 LEANLEYRFPLFQ

-718 DIGNIWDIRE
+718 DIGNIWNIRGTE
-728 TGLDPSAVFKLDR
+728 LDPAAGFKLDK

-753 LRMDFNYFIIRVD
+753 LRMDFNYFIIRID
-766 LALKMKDPTRLQNAG
+766 YALKMKDPTRLQNDG
-781 WLDLQHMK
+781 WLDIRNLK

-803 AVQFGIGLPF
+803 ALQFGIGLPF

>member
-48 NKVVVKDAD
+48 NKVVVKDAN

-63 RLANELSNYWDDSVK
+63 GLANELSNYWDDSIK
-78 AKHVRQFGVFNTLL
+78 AKQVRQFGVFNTIL

-104 SSQFMKNYLA
+104 SIQFMKNYLA
-114 TKGYNHPIVTPI
+114 TKGYNNPILTPL
-126 VKVDTVKDEWR
+126 VKVDTVKQEWR
-137 AHLTM
+137 ARLTM
-142 QIQLNK
+142 EIRLNK

-155 IYELNDSLLQS
+155 VYELNDSLLQT
-166 ITNKNAAFAYVKKG
+166 IAKKNTAFAYVKKG

-192 DRLVELFRANGYYYF
+192 DRLVELFRANGYYFF

-230 LDQIDQVLV
+230 LDQINQVLD
-239 AQKTEKEHPL
+239 AQKTQKDYPL

-254 QLRNNSSNISNNS
+254 QLRNTSKN
-267 NSSNSSNNNNKSNK
+267 
-281 EFKQYPSGQQ
+281 EFKQYPTGQQ

-296 LKLSDNPDTLLAKG
+296 LKLSDNPDTVLAKG
-310 LPQKEAYKNIIQ
+310 LPNQVAYKNIIQ
-322 TYTQYKF
+322 HYTKYTF
-329 KSTLFE
+329 KSPLFE

-345 FNENLYYQTLNK
+345 FNENAYFQTLNN
-357 FSSLGAWQQVDARTT
+357 FSSLGPWQQVDARTT
-372 LQNDSIYL
+372 LQNDSVYL

-391 FNFDIEGSK
+391 LNFDIEGSR
-400 NNSQLVSGNLLGL
+400 NNSQLVAGNLLGL
-413 STSLTFR
+413 STSVTFR

-430 SITSARTGIEL
+430 SISNARAGIEL
-441 NVNNGKDNFTQTLL
+441 NVNNGNDNLTQTLL

-467 IMPFVPKQT
+467 IIPFVPKRN
-476 TYTNQTRTT
+476 TYTNQTRSTL
-485 FSLNGAYIDRLNYYK
+485 SLNGAYIDRLNYYK
-500 LKSFT
+500 LRSFI

-515 KNGAQNV
+515 KNGTENIW
-522 STYKPI
+522 TYKPI
-528 NVELY
+528 NIELY
-533 HLNKFSKL
+533 RLTKFSKL

-557 GNVVSQTFNY
+557 GNVISQTFNY

-575 NPNQNNYLR
+575 NSNQNNYVR

-591 GLAGL
+591 GLTGL
-596 FNGASSSLYRYIKAE
+596 FNGASSRIYRYIKAE
-611 IELRKLYKYRYTELA
+611 IELRKLYKYQYTELA
-626 WRFMGGYGNNYS
+626 WRFMGGWGNNYS
-638 NDPQLKGQLPFFKQF
+638 NDPVLKGQLPFFKQF

-672 SSQFYDTSFKSQSF
+672 SSQFYDTSLKSQSF
-686 DRFGDFQ
+686 DRFGDLQ
-693 LETNLEYRFPLFQ
+693 LEANLEYRFPLFQ
-706 WGSYKIGSAVFT
+706 WGSYKIGSAVYT
-718 DIGNIWDIRE
+718 DIGNIWNIRNTE
-728 TGLDPSAVFKLDR
+728 LDPAAGFKFDK

-753 LRMDFNYFIIRVD
+753 IRMDFNYFIIRVD
-766 LALKMKDPTRLQNAG
+766 YALKMKDPTRLQNDG
-781 WLDLQHMK
+781 WLDILNLK

-803 AVQFGIGLPF
+803 ALQFGIGLPF

>member
-48 NKVVVKDAD
+48 NKVVIKDAN

-63 RLANELSNYWDDSVK
+63 ALANELSNYWDDSIK
-78 AKHVRQFGVFNTLL
+78 AKQVRQFGVFNTIL

-114 TKGYNHPIVTPI
+114 TKGYNQPILTPI
-126 VKVDTVKDEWR
+126 VKVDTVKEEWR
-137 AHLTM
+137 ARITM
-142 QIQLNK
+142 EIRLNK

-155 IYELNDSLLQS
+155 VYELNDSLLQF
-166 ITNKNAAFAYVKKG
+166 IANKNTAFAYVKKG
-180 MAYSN
+180 MVYSN

-207 TKEKIFA
+207 TKEKIFT

-222 LMELSLDP
+222 LMELNLDP
-230 LDQIDQVLV
+230 LDQINQVLV
-239 AQKTEKEHPL
+239 AQKIEKEQPL

-254 QLRNNSSNISNNS
+254 QLRNNNNS
-267 NSSNSSNNNNKSNK
+267 NSN
-281 EFKQYPSGQQ
+281 EFKQYPTGQQ

-296 LKLSDNPDTLLAKG
+296 LKLSDNPDTVLAKG
-310 LPQKEAYKNIIQ
+310 LTYQASYKNIIQ
-322 TYTQYKF
+322 HYTKYKF
-329 KSTLFE
+329 KSPLFE

-345 FNENLYYQTLNK
+345 FNENLYYQTLNN
-357 FSSLGAWQQVDARTT
+357 FSNLGAWQQVDARTT
-372 LQNDSIYL
+372 IQNDSIYL

-400 NNSQLVSGNLLGL
+400 NNSQLVAGNLLGL
-413 STSLTFR
+413 STSVTFR

-430 SITSARTGIEL
+430 SISNARAGIEL
-441 NVNNGKDNFTQTLL
+441 NVNNGNDNLTQTLL

-467 IMPFVPKQT
+467 IIPFVTKRS
-476 TYTNQTRTT
+476 TYANQTRTT

-515 KNGAQNV
+515 KNGAENIW
-522 STYKPI
+522 TYKPI

-533 HLNKFSKL
+533 NLNKFAKL

-557 GNVVSQTFNY
+557 GNVISQTFNY

-591 GLAGL
+591 GLTGL
-596 FNGASSSLYRYIKAE
+596 LKGASSSIYRYIKAE
-611 IELRKLYKYRYTELA
+611 VELRKLYKYQYTELA
-626 WRFMGGYGNNYS
+626 WRFMGGWGNNYS
-638 NDPQLKGQLPFFKQF
+638 NDPVLKGQLPFFKQF

-672 SSQFYDTSFKSQSF
+672 SSQFYDTSLKSQSF

-693 LETNLEYRFPLFQ
+693 LEANLEYRFPLFQ

-718 DIGNIWDIRE
+718 DIGNIWNIRGTE
-728 TGLDPSAVFKLDR
+728 LDPAAGFKLDK

-766 LALKMKDPTRLQNAG
+766 YALKMKDPTRLQNDG
-781 WLDLQHMK
+781 WLDIRNLK

-803 AVQFGIGLPF
+803 ALQFGIGLPF